1 MSSIRLLIALW
12 CSAKTRK
19 INLMVH
25 YVLFL
30 LRSEAE
36 MRLSHKRNRKKW
48 KRSDSSD
55 SDYVALMTLLTTPIL
70 ITCVDGVSA
79 RICRAE

>member
-1 MSSIRLLIALW
+1 
-12 CSAKTRK
+12 
-19 INLMVH
+19 MVH
-25 YVLFL
+25 YVLCL

-55 SDYVALMTLLTTPIL
+55 SDYVALMTLLTTPIFDFHQV
-70 ITCVDGVSA
+70 ISA
-79 RICRAE
+79 LTTPLMTPIQTLSLVKTSL